1 MNMVIRQAE
10 RADVHT
16 VSEILTEAEL
26 WLEKR
31 GIPLWNIKDLSAD
44 SLIEGA
50 EAEYYFLAEVEGQS
64 AGTLRYTLED
74 SVVWPDAC
82 DGKSAFVHRIAV
94 RRSYAGGKVS
104 IAMLNWAVDRTKA
117 LGRYYLRLDCEI
129 SRTKLC
135 RFYERFGFQY
145 HSNRHV
151 GPYHVARYEYMIPE
165 KKT

>member
-1 MNMVIRQAE
+1 MVIRQAE
-10 RADVHT
+10 RANVHT
-16 VSEILTEAEL
+16 VSEILTKAEL

-104 IAMLNWAVDRTKA
+104 IAMLNWAVDRQKRSV
-117 LGRYYLRLDCEI
+117 GNI
-129 SRTKLC
+129 
-135 RFYERFGFQY
+135 FGLT
-145 HSNRHV
+145 
-151 GPYHVARYEYMIPE
+151 ARYREPSLPVLRAIRISIS
-165 KKT
+165 